1 MNAVRSSISTQRW
14 NMSDS
19 YRHRSAAGPCS
30 MIGVSPDATMLLSS
44 YPFFDSDA
52 DASDAE
58 TKAHRN

>member
-1 MNAVRSSISTQRW
+1 
-14 NMSDS
+14 
-19 YRHRSAAGPCS
+19 